1 MASKERILTD
11 HEEIRRWAEARGARP
26 AVVEGTG
33 GDDDPGILRLMF
45 PGYSESDEE
54 SLEETSFD
62 EFFRKFDESNLALI
76 VQDKTAE
83 GERSNFNKLV
93 SRGTVEERKQERS
106 RAHRTRSR
114 PSATARGGRRAKTGT
129 GRGRGQRRSAGRA
142 SRRVQSTTRT
152 ASSNRSS
159 RSRASQST
167 RASSS
172 SRLQRTASKR
182 RSKQSQSGRSAST
195 ARKIR
200 SERAKTG
207 VRGKKRGASERS
219 RREAA

>member
-26 AVVEGTG
+26 AVVKGTG

-54 SLEETSFD
+54 SLEETSWD
-62 EFFRKFDESNLALI
+62 EFFRKFDESNLALV
-76 VQDKTAE
+76 VQDRSAS

-93 SRGTVEERKQERS
+93 SRDTLEERKLERS
-106 RAHRTRSR
+106 RARRTRTR
-114 PSATARGGRRAKTGT
+114 PSATARRARRTGT
-129 GRGRGQRRSAGRA
+129 GRGRGQRRSAGRTS
-142 SRRVQSTTRT
+142 SRARSTARA

-159 RSRASQST
+159 RRQASRST

-172 SRLQRTASKR
+172 SRSQRTTSGR
-182 RSKQSQSGRSAST
+182 RSQQSQSGRSASSG
-195 ARKIR
+195 RKIR